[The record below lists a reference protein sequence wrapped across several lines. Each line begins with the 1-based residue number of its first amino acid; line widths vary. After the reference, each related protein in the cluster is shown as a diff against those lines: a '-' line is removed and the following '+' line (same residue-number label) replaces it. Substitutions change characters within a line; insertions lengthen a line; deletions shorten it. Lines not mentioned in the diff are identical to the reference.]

1 MDVGMVCTLF
11 GSLLICLLIGLPI
24 GFTLMICS
32 VSIILVFD
40 VVGLSAIPATMFNAI
55 NSFSLTAIAFFIL
68 SGTLMDRGQLMQ
80 SVIKVTRNKLRK
92 MRGGLGVAMMIS
104 CAGFAA
110 MCGTSVASAAAMG
123 NLGIPMMEK
132 EGYPKSFSAAAL
144 AAGGTIGILIP
155 PSLSFIL
162 IGNLIG
168 ENINDLFIAGIL
180 PGIIQTVLLSI
191 CVVVICRRRGYGVT
205 NIECKTEKSDYIR
218 AAWAVVMPVIVLGGI
233 YCGIFT
239 ATEAAAISV
248 LYAVIVVV
256 FVYKEADFGT
266 IKETV
271 IASVKMTANLL
282 MILAGAALFG
292 LVLSYSGLPQEL
304 VRLVTSSN
312 ITKWQF
318 YLLATIVMIV
328 LGCVLDGTTQTV
340 IAVPILWPMAQY
352 FGINPLVFA
361 VYIVAT
367 VELATLTPPVGM
379 NLFVVTGIS
388 KEPVGKVVKELI
400 PFYLTQLAT
409 IAVFALVPQLS
420 TILVQLKN
428 LLAS

>member
-1 MDVGMVCTLF
+1 MDVGMVCALF
-11 GSLLICLLIGLPI
+11 GSLLVCLLIGLPI

-32 VSIILVFD
+32 VSIILLFD
-40 VVGLSAIPATMFNAI
+40 VVGLSAIPATMFNSL

-80 SVIKVTRNKLRK
+80 SIIKVTRNKLRK
-92 MRGGLGVAMMIS
+92 IRGGLGIAMMIS

-180 PGIIQTVLLSI
+180 PGIVQTILLSA
-191 CVVVICRRRGYGVT
+191 CVVVICHWRGYGVT
-205 NIECKTEKSDYIR
+205 NIEVNIEKDDYVR
-218 AAWAVVMPVIVLGGI
+218 AIWAMAMPTIILGGI

-248 LYAVIVVV
+248 LYAVVVV
-256 FVYKEADFGT
+256 FFVFKET
-266 IKETV
+266 TLMEIKETI

-312 ITKWQF
+312 ATKWQF
-318 YLLATIVMIV
+318 YLFSTLVMIG
-328 LGCVLDGTTQTV
+328 LGCILDGTTQTV
-340 IAVPILWPMAQY
+340 IAVPILWPIAQY
-352 FGINPLVFA
+352 FGINPLAFA

-388 KEPVGKVVKELI
+388 KEPVGKIVKELL
-400 PFYLTQLAT
+400 PFYVIQLVT
-409 IAVFALVPQLS
+409 ILIFVCVPQLS
-420 TILVQLKN
+420 MVLVQLKN
-428 LLAS
+428 MF